1 MERVSI
7 AEIWHLGAVGKVL
20 LNQARRLRE
29 ELNRRSGVAGPQV
42 PVCFRAWLSH
52 RKGRCAVT
60 TAQAARSRVAPRG
73 TVRASAIVSLLP

>member
-29 ELNRRSGVAGPQV
+29 ELNWRSGVAGPQV
-42 PVCFRAWLSH
+42 PVCFRAGLSH

-60 TAQAARSRVAPRG
+60 AAWAARSRVAPRG